1 MASPVSGIIGELLP
15 TMRRGD
21 FLGYQEL
28 FNRLYYEGRE
38 LSPGQLT
45 EAIAE
50 LAPVLAVHPGGV
62 FARLALVAGAYAEWG
77 GSAQAL
83 AATTPAV
90 ALEALRWRAR
100 FSELWPNVSGGRAE
114 PSRDQAPS
122 MDEVGDAFHAAAGRL
137 GLSKADAEVIAL
149 SWFDT
154 PHWIKLMIT
163 ALCDREFRAVAGH
176 RSEIAEAAAR
186 LGDDVPGAHW
196 LPGLARVLDDEPLI
210 VIDRH
215 GTHGFRL
222 TMSGVGD
229 NYQLHTLLADR
240 VIGDPARG
248 LVPGD
253 RPEPSWVAAAT
264 TAEPQRPADDL
275 IKRRFRLFD
284 GTGAYVY
291 PEGVPADIA
300 LTEGTRVIVLHPPRG
315 NMMWVSG
322 RTYNQMVPE
331 LTLDQILS
339 QEETA
344 AWHARVAPARET
356 DLFGPP
362 GSAR

>member
-1 MASPVSGIIGELLP
+1 VASPVSGIIGELLP

-28 FNRLYYEGRE
+28 FNRLYYEGRA

-100 FSELWPNVSGGRAE
+100 FSELWPNVSDGRAE

-154 PHWIKLMIT
+154 PH
-163 ALCDREFRAVAGH
+163 
-176 RSEIAEAAAR
+176 SE
-186 LGDDVPGAHW
+186 PGRD
-196 LPGLARVLDDEPLI
+196 GRLARPRRARPRNRPL
-210 VIDRH
+210 RAA
-215 GTHGFRL
+215 
-222 TMSGVGD
+222 GVG
-229 NYQLHTLLADR
+229 TLEPRAGARQR
-240 VIGDPARG
+240 VTSLG
-248 LVPGD
+248 
-253 RPEPSWVAAAT
+253 AA
-264 TAEPQRPADDL
+264 Q
-275 IKRRFRLFD
+275 
-284 GTGAYVY
+284 
-291 PEGVPADIA
+291 A
-300 LTEGTRVIVLHPPRG
+300 LR
-315 NMMWVSG
+315 
-322 RTYNQMVPE
+322 Y
-331 LTLDQILS
+331 
-339 QEETA
+339 A
-344 AWHARVAPARET
+344 
-356 DLFGPP
+356 
-362 GSAR
+362 